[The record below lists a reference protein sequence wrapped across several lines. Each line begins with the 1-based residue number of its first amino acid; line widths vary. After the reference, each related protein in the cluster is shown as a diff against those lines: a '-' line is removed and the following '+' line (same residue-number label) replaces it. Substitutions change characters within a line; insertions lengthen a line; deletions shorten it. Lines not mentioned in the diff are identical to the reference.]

1 MSVKVTLNKAAVAA
15 RVQTASAKGT
25 TIIANELLKDANYY
39 CREDTGELERSAIR
53 SSQPEK
59 GLLIWNTPYAKK
71 MYYIGSPSKDRNPN
85 ASLQWA
91 DRAAKENKDKY
102 NRMLQKLVD
111 QGV

>member
-1 MSVKVTLNKAAVAA
+1 MSVKVTLNKAAVNA
-15 RVQTASAKGT
+15 RVQATSAKGT
-25 TIIANELLKDANYY
+25 FIMANELLKDANYY
-39 CREDTGELERSAIR
+39 CREDTGELIRSAINA
-53 SSQPEK
+53 SQPEK